1 MRFPAYA
8 ALMGGCAFM
17 LPIAV
22 SAQDATTPV
31 LLDTIVIESKRD
43 VATDT
48 ALPRTEVDQQ
58 EIDDRQASTIAELI
72 DSVPGVTLMNGNTPG
87 GSGINIR
94 GFGATG
100 SYGTDQMVM
109 IQVDGATQGSEELYR
124 IGTQLYTD
132 PSLYK
137 EVSVLRGTVGSFEY
151 GSGVVGGLVQL
162 RTKDAS
168 DFTGGQIGWAGR
180 QTFEFTSNGD
190 GITSSSILAWQP
202 TEDLEFLA
210 QYVRRK
216 QDEQD
221 DGDGNDLGAEP
232 FDLPSYLLKAKYTF
246 GAERDQSVTLSY
258 NDTKIAERDVPYDQF
273 GLGGEMFGNVDRDID
288 TRSLV
293 LEYDYNPGNPLI
305 HVTAN
310 LSYAEQQIDSRYIWG
325 SSTLP
330 PMMEPMAAALG
341 DADHRYETTKLTVK
355 NTAEFATGA
364 FQHDL
369 RTGIEFVLKERQEAS
384 SAPGG
389 EDRRFAAFI
398 VDDITV
404 GGLSISPAL
413 RYETQEIQPTNREAT
428 GLPGKFDN
436 DAVMGGLSLRYAFAN
451 GFAVFG
457 SAAYTE
463 NLPILDDYTPTSI
476 TYMEQ
481 PQKARTWEL
490 GASYAGG
497 DVIASGDTLAVKANL
512 FHTDLWDATSYSGV
526 TDVTMK
532 GLEVESSYTLA
543 SGFYVDFNA
552 NIVDGDQNG
561 AAGRGYW
568 SYAPADRLRLTLGQ
582 HLTDE
587 LDLSW
592 ETVAAARMD
601 RVNAP
606 TEEVGGYAVHNI
618 RATYRPQAGVLEGA
632 EIRVGIE
639 NVFDRDYQPWLAT
652 RKAPGRNVK
661 LTLAKSF

>member
-1 MRFPAYA
+1 
-8 ALMGGCAFM
+8 MGGCAFIFP
-17 LPIAV
+17 LAAI
-22 SAQDATTPV
+22 AQDAASPV
-31 LLDTIVIESKRD
+31 LLETITIESKRD

-48 ALPRTEVDQQ
+48 AIPRTDVDQQ
-58 EIDDRQASTIAELI
+58 EIEDRQASTIAELI

-100 SYGTDQMVM
+100 SYGTDQMIM

-132 PSLYK
+132 PALYK
-137 EVSVLRGTVGSFEY
+137 EVSVQRGTVGSFEY

-168 DFTGGQIGWAGR
+168 DFTGGEIGWAGR

-202 TEDLEFLA
+202 TQDLEFLA

-216 QDEQD
+216 QERQD

-232 FDLPSYLLKAKYTF
+232 FDLPSYLLKGKYTF
-246 GAERDQSVTLSY
+246 GAARDQSITLSY
-258 NDTKIAERDVPYDQF
+258 NDTQISERDVPYDQF
-273 GLGGEMFGNVDRDID
+273 GLGGGSFGNVDRDID
-288 TRSLV
+288 TRTIV
-293 LEYDYNPGNPLI
+293 AEYEYNPDSPLI

-310 LSYAEQQIDSRYIWG
+310 LSYSDQKIDSTYIWG

-330 PMMEPMAAALG
+330 PAQEPMAAVLG
-341 DADHRYETTKLTVK
+341 NADHRYETTRLTVK
-355 NTAEFATGA
+355 NTADFATGS

-369 RTGIEFVLKERQEAS
+369 RTGFEIIHKKRAEAA

-389 EDRRFAAFI
+389 TDRRFALFV
-398 VDDITV
+398 VDDITS
-404 GGLSISPAL
+404 GGLTISPAL
-413 RYETQEIQPTNREAT
+413 RYETQELTRQGKVATANPTT
-428 GLPGKFDN
+428 YDN
-436 DAVMGGLSLRYAFAN
+436 DAVMGGLSLRYAFNN
-451 GFAVFG
+451 GFTVFG

-463 NLPILDDYTPTSI
+463 NMPILDDFDTPN
-476 TYMEQ
+476 YMGQ
-481 PQKARTWEL
+481 SQKARTWEL
-490 GASYAGG
+490 GASYEGQ
-497 DVIASGDTLAVKANL
+497 DVLGSGDQLAVKANL
-512 FHTDLWDATSYSGV
+512 FNTDLWDATSYSGV
-526 TDVTMK
+526 TAVSTK
-532 GLEVESSYTLA
+532 GIELESSYVMA
-543 SGFYVDFNA
+543 SGFYVDLNA
-552 NIVDGDQNG
+552 AIIEGDQTAAPG
-561 AAGRGYW
+561 ANYW
-568 SYAPADRLRLTLGQ
+568 TYAPADQLRVTLGQ

-592 ETVAAARMD
+592 ETVAVARMD

-606 TEEVGGYAVHNI
+606 TPETAGYAVHNI
-618 RATYRPQAGVLEGA
+618 RATYRPQTGVLEGA
-632 EIRVGIE
+632 EIRVGVE

-652 RKAPGRNVK
+652 RKAPGRNIK